1 MLSRRDHVR
10 NVTVMLGGIKAFD
23 QWDISP
29 LAIWE
34 QGRRQSEEPYWYILP
49 DGRNIVGLF
58 RDNTDSKRLLR
69 AFSTDNGQSWSNL
82 IRTDFPDARSKF
94 FVVHTSRDYYA
105 LVSNAN
111 PGGRDPLTLSLSKD
125 GIVYT
130 HMFYL
135 IGGRHIDYPHMIE
148 HDGNLFISFSGAK
161 QTLEVLKVDLDYVDK
176 LAGEIKK
183 YFD

>member
-1 MLSRRDHVR
+1 MMSRRDHVR
-10 NVTVMLGGIKAFD
+10 NVTVMVGGTKAFD
-23 QWDISP
+23 QWGISP

-34 QGRRQSEEPYWYILP
+34 QGRRQPEEPYWYILP
-49 DGRNIVGLF
+49 DGKNIVALF

-69 AFSTDNGQSWSNL
+69 AFSTDNGQSWSKL

-135 IGGRHIDYPHMIE
+135 DGRRHIDYPHMIE
-148 HDGNLFISFSGAK
+148 HDGYLYISFSSAK
-161 QTLEVLKVDLDYVDK
+161 QTLEVLKVSLDDLEK
-176 LAGEIKK
+176 LAGKITA
-183 YFD
+183 YF